1 MKEDPIDAIGL
12 AQNGI
17 LAAFLIAV
25 MATDWRWT
33 RIPNALTYPGMLV
46 GLALS
51 ALTGW
56 GAAGVGGLVDHA
68 VATGAAFLVC
78 YPLYAL
84 GWMKAGDVKLLMT
97 VGALRG
103 TAFLFLAGI
112 YGSLIGG
119 LLAIALI
126 AGRRLIPPE
135 RPQAGRVR
143 TVLKSSIPY
152 GVALGAG
159 GLVALALDLV
169 AT

>member
-1 MKEDPIDAIGL
+1 MDGLRL
-12 AQNGI
+12 AQNGL
-17 LAAFLIAV
+17 LAAFLVAV
-25 MATDWRWT
+25 MVTDWRWT
-33 RIPNALTYPGMLV
+33 RIPNSLTFPGILI

-51 ALTGW
+51 AVSGW
-56 GAAGVGGLVDHA
+56 GAVGAAGLLDHA
-68 VATGAAFLVC
+68 VAVGAAFLVC

-103 TAFLFLAGI
+103 TAFLLAAGL
-112 YGSLIGG
+112 YGSLLGG
-119 LLAIALI
+119 VLAIVLI

-135 RPQAGRVR
+135 RPGGGRVR

-159 GLVALALDLV
+159 GLVALVVDV
-169 AT
+169 ASG

>member
-1 MKEDPIDAIGL
+1 MQNVLL
-12 AQNGI
+12 AG
-17 LAAFLIAV
+17 FLVVV
-25 MATDWRWT
+25 MVTDWRWT
-33 RIPNALTYPGMLV
+33 RIPNYLTYPGILV
-46 GLALS
+46 GLGLS
-51 ALTGW
+51 ALSGW
-56 GAAGVGGLVDHA
+56 GAPGVGGLLDHA
-68 VATGAAFLVC
+68 LAVGAAFLFC

-103 TAFLFLAGI
+103 TAFLLPAAL
-112 YGSLIGG
+112 YGSLVGG

-126 AGRRLIPPE
+126 LGRRLIPPE

-159 GLVALALDLV
+159 GLIALLV
-169 AT
+169 DVLRV